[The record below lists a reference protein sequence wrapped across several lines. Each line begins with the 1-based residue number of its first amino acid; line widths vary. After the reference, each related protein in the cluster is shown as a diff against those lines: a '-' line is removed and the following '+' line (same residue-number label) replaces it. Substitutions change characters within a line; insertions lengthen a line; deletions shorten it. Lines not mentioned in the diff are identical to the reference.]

1 MFCPPLLPPG
11 HLKIRCLRPTE
22 CLPPALLIFMHLT
35 IEGGAATC
43 HAYAATNGRAP
54 DSGLLLRS
62 FHFQPLNSSIDGGN
76 CMASTSFRA
85 ALALLIASL
94 TAAIAFTPAKAQQLT
109 GSKRLALVIGNSGYQ
124 NVARLINP
132 VNDATDIAAKLKELN
147 FEVLLGTDITHAKM
161 TALLEEFK
169 AKVTRE
175 HVALVF
181 YAGHGVT
188 VNRESFLLPVD
199 TPATIEVDDKSELR
213 GDAANRAMVS
223 MASVLAP
230 LETSR
235 IGIVF
240 LDACR
245 NSATDTSLGM
255 TARMVSL
262 GQTRNVPVVRGTG
275 SLEIKPSPHSAGVF
289 RAYATQLNNVASDGA
304 GRNSP
309 FTKALLKHIGTKG
322 ISIQD
327 LMIRVRK
334 SVMEET
340 GNEQIPWEE
349 AALNEPFSF
358 VQAALTG
365 SSAGGST
372 GQRTNNSAAAKPAA
386 PRKTN
391 LPPNLGVGIGSGL

>member
-1 MFCPPLLPPG
+1 
-11 HLKIRCLRPTE
+11 
-22 CLPPALLIFMHLT
+22 
-35 IEGGAATC
+35 
-43 HAYAATNGRAP
+43 
-54 DSGLLLRS
+54 
-62 FHFQPLNSSIDGGN
+62 
-76 CMASTSFRA
+76 MASTSFRA

-94 TAAIAFTPAKAQQLT
+94 TAATAFTPAEAQQLT
-109 GSKRLALVIGNSGYQ
+109 AIKRLALVIGNSAYQ
-124 NVARLINP
+124 NVARLTNP
-132 VNDATDIAAKLKELN
+132 VNDATDIAAKLKTLQ
-147 FEVLLGTDITHAKM
+147 FDVLLGTDVSQAKM
-161 TALLEEFK
+161 SALLDEFR

-199 TPATIEVDDKSELR
+199 TPANIEVDDKGELR

-230 LETSR
+230 LEASR

-245 NSATDTSLGM
+245 NSAADTSLGM
-255 TARMVSL
+255 TARTVSL
-262 GQTRNVPVVRGTG
+262 GQARSVPVLRGTG
-275 SLEIKPSPHSAGVF
+275 SLEIKPSPYSAGVF
-289 RAYATQLNNVASDGA
+289 RAYSTQLNNVASDGA

-309 FTKALLKHIGTKG
+309 FTRALLKHIDTKG
-322 ISIQD
+322 ITIQD

-340 GNEQIPWEE
+340 RDEQIPWEE
-349 AALNEPFSF
+349 AALKEPFSF
-358 VQAALTG
+358 VQAVSTSTAGASSG
-365 SSAGGST
+365 S
-372 GQRTNNSAAAKPAA
+372 KPVANKPAAA
-386 PRKTN
+386 PRKSN